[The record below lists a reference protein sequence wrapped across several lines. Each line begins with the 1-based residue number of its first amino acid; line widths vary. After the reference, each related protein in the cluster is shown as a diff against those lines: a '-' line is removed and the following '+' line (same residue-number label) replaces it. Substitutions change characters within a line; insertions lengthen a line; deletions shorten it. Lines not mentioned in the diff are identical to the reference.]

1 MRPKLPHSTVC
12 FWSQGFQILTSF
24 SILTIFAVITY
35 VDTGVY
41 ILHFNPPPGG
51 GEIKKLG
58 LGKKNEKKKGKKK
71 REKGKKEK
79 KEKRKKEKKG
89 EKEKK

>member
-1 MRPKLPHSTVC
+1 MNLKKRDFFFLKNKVRGIYFPKYT
-12 FWSQGFQILTSF
+12 
-24 SILTIFAVITY
+24 
-35 VDTGVY
+35 
-41 ILHFNPPPGG
+41 PPGG